1 MMFPSDAS
9 NKGTGTQ
16 LLSAEQVAN
25 RLGVSSKSL
34 YRWMEQGKFPQSVRL
49 GHMHR
54 WRSSDIENW
63 IKEGGTDVNKEAT

>member
-1 MMFPSDAS
+1 MTFHSNID

-16 LLSAEQVAN
+16 LLSSEQVAN
-25 RLGVSSKSL
+25 KLGVSSKSL

-54 WRSSDIENW
+54 WRISDIEQW
-63 IKEGGTDVNKEAT
+63 IKEGGTDAQREAT